1 MAMAMQRWSLGFAA
15 AMIASLAVVAGC
27 SKEEGKP
34 NTPTASSRDGVLEVW
49 KKGGLAPS
57 PLSATTVAFGK
68 DCQSGKV
75 NGVDV
80 LLCEYPSEA
89 DAKAAEDQ
97 GYTWV
102 GDTTGISRAAGKVLI
117 VAADRSKADQNG
129 RTLNQ
134 LTKLLT
140 PAGVGGAG
148 GAGSGAGKAPAA
160 GQPGQGQGPG
170 QAPAAGHPSK

>member
-1 MAMAMQRWSLGFAA
+1 MAMAMQRWSFGLAA
-15 AMIASLAVVAGC
+15 AMIASLAVAAGC

-34 NTPTASSRDGVLEVW
+34 NTPTASSRDGVLEMW

-97 GYTWV
+97 GLTWV

-140 PAGVGGAG
+140 PAGAG
-148 GAGSGAGKAPAA
+148 GAGSGAGKPPAAGQGTGPGKAPAA
-160 GQPGQGQGPG
+160 GQPP
-170 QAPAAGHPSK
+170 K

>member
-1 MAMAMQRWSLGFAA
+1 MRHRIYGLTA
-15 AMIASLAVVAGC
+15 AMIASLAAAGC

-34 NTPTASSRDGVLEVW
+34 NTPTASSRAGVVEAW

-57 PLSATTVAFGK
+57 PLGAATVAFGK

-117 VAADRSKADQNG
+117 VAADRSKADQGG

-140 PAGVGGAG
+140 PAGAQGAG
-148 GAGSGAGKAPAA
+148 QGAGSGAGKAPAA
-160 GQPGQGQGPG
+160 GQPGQGQGAG
-170 QAPAAGHPSK
+170 QAPAAGQPPK

>member
-1 MAMAMQRWSLGFAA
+1 MAMAMQRWSLGLAA
-15 AMIASLAVVAGC
+15 AMIASLAAAAGC

-34 NTPTASSRDGVLEVW
+34 NTPTASSRDGVLEMW

-102 GDTTGISRAAGKVLI
+102 GDTTGISRVAGKVLI

-140 PAGVGGAG
+140 PAGAGGAG
-148 GAGSGAGKAPAA
+148 QGAGSGAGKAPAA
-160 GQPGQGQGPG
+160 GQGTGPG
-170 QAPAAGHPSK
+170 KAPAAGQPPK